1 MRGARTRATRR
12 RLTARPLSLSR
23 LHAFLPPHSAGV
35 YYRVFREEVRPGVY
49 HSFIEQQEFAD

>member
-1 MRGARTRATRR
+1 MSELGRATAGGGG
-12 RLTARPLSLSR
+12 TDSKNQI
-23 LHAFLPPHSAGV
+23 GV